1 MAKTLKTPETF
12 TAEVNGITFSFEFKL
27 TQSRE
32 RDWAPYDQ
40 IMCMIK
46 DDAGMI
52 VKIAETTT
60 VAKLL
65 RWTKDMT
72 PFLTRN
78 EASLEI
84 LAKRAQMSLFA

>member
-1 MAKTLKTPETF
+1 MAKNLKAPVNSTV
-12 TAEVNGITFSFEFKL
+12 EVNGITFSLEFKL

-32 RDWAPYDQ
+32 RDWVPYDQ
-40 IMCMIK
+40 VMCMIK

-60 VAKLL
+60 AAKIL
-65 RWTKDMT
+65 RWAKDMT

-78 EASLEI
+78 EASFEI